1 MSEAV
6 SRAAGGPLSLMLG
19 IKKDAVGAVLLSLV
33 GGFPNGAICVRHL
46 FDNGTLTKEEAE
58 RILMFTSTA
67 SPAFCIGVVGLSLFG
82 DAGFGVKLYVYQ
94 IIAAL
99 LTAIITRKGNIKT
112 TKSQTHS
119 KKHNISDVLTSSISD
134 SGMTML
140 KVCAFTVFFAV
151 IGDAACIICET
162 YLGNIPSAICASFC
176 ELTLACRRCAALN
189 QLMAKLVCGFAIGYS
204 GLSVHLQT
212 ASVMSGS
219 EVKLSKYHTAK
230 MLQGIFCAIMTL
242 VIP

>member
-6 SRAAGGPLSLMLG
+6 SRVIGGPLSWLLG

-33 GGFPNGAICVRHL
+33 GGFPNGAICIRHL

-58 RILMFTSTA
+58 RILTFTSTA
-67 SPAFCIGVVGLSLFG
+67 SPTFCIGVVGLSLFG
-82 DAGFGVKLYVYQ
+82 NTSFGVKLYIYQ
-94 IIAAL
+94 ITAAL
-99 LTAIITRKGNIKT
+99 LTAVITRKGNIKT
-112 TKSQTHS
+112 TKSQAHS
-119 KKHNISDVLTSSISD
+119 KKHNMSDVLTSSISD

-151 IGDAACIICET
+151 IGDAACIVCET

-189 QLMAKLVCGFAIGYS
+189 EHMAKLLCSFAVGYS
-204 GLSVHLQT
+204 GLSVHMQT
-212 ASVMSGS
+212 ASVLSGS
-219 EVKLSKYHTAK
+219 GVKLSGYHTAK